1 MTDASKLVGNWN
13 YPTQVRFGPGRI
25 RELPQACKQL
35 GMKRPLLV
43 TDMGLKSNPMVLNA
57 IKANEAAGL
66 PTGLYGEVR
75 GNPVGKNL
83 ADAIAAFKAGRHDGV
98 IAFGGG
104 SALDTGKSVAFVGGQ
119 SRPWLDFADYETAM
133 KVAVTAGLPPVVTVA
148 TTSGTGS
155 EVGRAAVFTD
165 EATKTKRIIFHPAMM
180 PRIVID
186 DPELTL
192 GLPPKVTAATGMD
205 ALAHCLEAYCMDAYH
220 PMADG
225 VAAEGIRLIK
235 DFLPAAF
242 RDGRNLEAR
251 AHMMCAAT
259 MGATAFQKG
268 LGSIHALAHPVGSL
282 YDTHHGLTNA
292 VFMPYVLA
300 FNRKAIEAKTAR
312 LAAYLGLKSASFQGF
327 LDWVIELRRT
337 LEIPHT
343 LEALGIPLNEMDRLA
358 AMSAKDPCAAENP
371 IKMGAAEMRQ
381 VLDAAAA
388 GRL

>member
-1 MTDASKLVGNWN
+1 MTDARKLAGDFN
-13 YPTQVRFGPGRI
+13 YPTSVRFGAGRI
-25 RELPQACKQL
+25 KELPQACRQL

-43 TDMGLKSNPMVLNA
+43 TDMDLKANPMVLDAVAANA
-57 IKANEAAGL
+57 AEGL

-75 GNPVGKNL
+75 GNPVGGNL
-83 ADAIAAFKAGRHDGV
+83 TDGVAAFKAGGHDGV
-98 IAFGGG
+98 IAMGGG
-104 SALDTGKSVAFVGGQ
+104 SALDTGKSVAFMAGQ
-119 SRPWLDFADYETAM
+119 QRPWLDFADYATAI
-133 KVAVTAGLPPVVTVA
+133 KAAVAAGLPPVVTVA
-148 TTSGTGS
+148 TTAGTGS

-180 PRIVID
+180 PKIAID

-220 PMADG
+220 PLADG
-225 VAAEGIRLIK
+225 VAVEGLRLIK
-235 DFLPAAF
+235 ENLPRAF
-242 RDGRNLEAR
+242 RDGRDLEAR
-251 AHMMCAAT
+251 ANMLCAAT

-292 VFMPYVLA
+292 VFMPYVLV
-300 FNRKAIEAKTAR
+300 FNRRAIADKMAR
-312 LAAYLGLKSASFQGF
+312 LAAYLGLGAASFQAV
-327 LDWVIELRRT
+327 LDWIVELRRT

-343 LEALGIPLNEMDRLA
+343 LEALGVPLNELARLA
-358 AMSAKDPCAAENP
+358 EMSAKDPCAAENP
-371 IKMGAAEMRQ
+371 VPMGPAEMRR
-381 VLDAAAA
+381 VLEAAAA